1 MTVATLSFSAFRFAS
16 SQKVS
21 NFGALSVLTTHSSPL
36 VMGVIRNTAAALIKG
51 RVGNTTYY
59 VANGQQVARQS
70 KNNSNYGDTA
80 SRTESQQLRRVR
92 WANLVNFYKV
102 CQSWMPKAFESKR
115 SNQTDY
121 NRFMQINLNTSTVA
135 LTKDMAANG
144 CAVVCPYTCSQGS
157 IQPVPYVLDSPGVQY
172 LAGIVITSAIDAT
185 TTIGGLSADIIAN
198 NPDWQDGDNL
208 AMIAFFNEDDDRG
221 YPYASSR
228 YYEFSLDANSTELLS
243 TLPVYAHMRS
253 QSFSSGGTT
262 TIYLGL
268 AVEANEFGQLYI
280 HTRKVGGKLYVS
292 SQSVGVKST
301 DLIDQFSTSTAVQAA
316 IDSYGVQADVPLD
329 PSFKLARLLSIT
341 ANGNLVTAALIGFP
355 ELTGNQTLVVSVADW
370 DSETCWLE
378 HDGIRYTPLAV
389 DGNAKT
395 YLLGDN
401 GNYRLFLNNALY
413 GGFSISGIV
422 VPPNITARKIMA
434 QSETVKSD
442 PTLSGTYNRVTFDG
456 NCINYPYVMTE
467 ELPYF
472 SLRLNDDT
480 ELSVENFEFVNCIN
494 NTFQSSDTRTQMS
507 ISVTDATKP
516 AYIMYQGFIVAV
528 FNYSA

>member
-16 SQKVS
+16 PQKVS
-21 NFGALSVLTTHSSPL
+21 NFGALSVQTTHSSL
-36 VMGVIRNTAAALIKG
+36 FLMGVIRNTAAALIKG

-59 VANGQQVARQS
+59 VANGQQIARQS
-70 KNNSNYGDTA
+70 KNNSNYGETA
-80 SRTESQQLRRVR
+80 SRTESQQSRRVR
-92 WANLVNFYKV
+92 WSNLVNFYKV

-115 SNQTDY
+115 NNQTDY
-121 NRFMQINLNTSTVA
+121 NRFMQINLNTSTPA

-144 CAVVCPYTCSQGS
+144 CAVVCPYTCAQGS

-172 LAGIVITSAIDAT
+172 LAGIVLSAAVDSS

-208 AMIAFFNEDDDRG
+208 AMIAFFNELDDRG
-221 YPYASSR
+221 YPYATSR
-228 YYEFSLDANSTELLS
+228 YYEFSLDANNTALLS

-253 QSFSSGGTT
+253 QSLSEGGTT

-268 AVEANEFGQLYI
+268 SVESNEYGQLYI

-292 SQSVGVKST
+292 SQSVAVKST
-301 DLIDQFSTSTAVQAA
+301 DLIDQFSTSVAVQTA
-316 IDSYGVQADVPLD
+316 IDSYGVQAEVPLD
-329 PSFKLARLLSIT
+329 PSFKLARLLSVT
-341 ANGNLVTAALIGFP
+341 ANGQLVTAALIGFP
-355 ELTGNQTLVVSVADW
+355 ELTGNQTLVVSVANW

-378 HDGIRYTPLAV
+378 HDGIRYTPLTV
-389 DGNAKT
+389 EGNAMS

-401 GNYRLFLNNALY
+401 GNYRLFLNGSLY

-422 VPPNITARKIMA
+422 VPGIL
-434 QSETVKSD
+434 
-442 PTLSGTYNRVTFDG
+442 PTYMKAELYANSSTHTSAMTQNPTK
-456 NCINYPYVMTE
+456 CINYPFKVSSSYPKV
-467 ELPYF
+467 
-472 SLRLNDDT
+472 RLNFGSSDASWEDVA
-480 ELSVENFEFVNCIN
+480 LSDLEAVNCSLN
-494 NTFQSSDTRTQMS
+494 EVTSSFAYRKGYLATP
-507 ISVTDATKP
+507 TDATKP